1 MPEPARITCLFLDIG
16 GVLLT
21 NGWDHTARRHAA
33 ETFGLAWDE
42 METRHQ
48 ANVAAYEEG
57 YLNLDDYLSRVIFN
71 EARAFSR
78 EAFWE
83 FMCAQSRPD
92 TGMLALFQQLKQR
105 YGLKLV
111 AVSNEARELNAYR
124 IRTFG
129 LDHLFDVFISSSFV
143 HVRKP
148 DIDIFKMALDI
159 SLTPPEQ
166 VFYIDNTS
174 EFVELA
180 AGLGI
185 RGLTHTDLATTRE
198 ALAKRGFP
206 ADSH

>member
-1 MPEPARITCLFLDIG
+1 MPEPAPITTLFLDIG

-21 NGWDHTARRHAA
+21 NGWDHGSRRRAA
-33 ETFGLAWDE
+33 ETFGLDWDA

-48 ANVAAYEEG
+48 AHVDAYERG
-57 YLNLDDYLSRVIFN
+57 YLGLDGYLDRVIFN
-71 EARAFSR
+71 EPRPFGR

-83 FMCAQSRPD
+83 FMCAQSQPD
-92 TGMLALFQQLKQR
+92 PDMLALFPRLKQR

-129 LDHLFDVFISSSFV
+129 LDRLFDVFVSSSFV

-148 DIDIFKMALDI
+148 DPEIFRMALEI
-159 SLTPPEQ
+159 SLSPPER
-166 VFYIDNTS
+166 VFYIDNTR

-180 AGLGI
+180 ASLDISGH
-185 RGLTHTDLATTRE
+185 THTDLASTE
-198 ALAKRGFP
+198 QALAALGLV
-206 ADSH
+206 AA